1 MRPQRQRGGGPCRG
15 PPLGIPN
22 WRGGFPKGGF
32 SRTDPW
38 KLEGVWKEFGRHFHG
53 IWKES
58 GGSLR
63 PCRERAERLPRS
75 PLFKNFRRVRLRF
88 GAWGSPKGG
97 FSTTVHAS
105 TREAIWISLWFNGCL
120 CFLEGGRSEYLGDFF
135 EGGRAAVLQGRA
147 FRKKKFFSF
156 WCLGKCLSSV
166 HLRNFGFFGFFWGGP
181 SQD

>member
-1 MRPQRQRGGGPCRG
+1 MPRGSQDHRSSKIFKTFSGPRIFRG
-15 PPLGIPN
+15 DSP
-22 WRGGFPKGGF
+22 
-32 SRTDPW
+32 RTLAAYEPGPMW
-38 KLEGVWKEFGRHFHG
+38 ALSVG
-53 IWKES
+53 
-58 GGSLR
+58 
-63 PCRERAERLPRS
+63 CRLPRS

-120 CFLEGGRSEYLGDFF
+120 CLLEGGRSEYLGDFF

-147 FRKKKFFSF
+147 FRKKIFFSF